1 MSGNGVASGHAQHA
15 NLDMMAHL
23 MRRAGFGATRAELE
37 TYVEKGYENVV
48 DELLHPERGTPIEE
62 DILERYFGGEG
73 AYVGIWIYRML
84 NNKCPLQEK
93 MALFW
98 HHVFAT
104 GLGKNQHILAS
115 TDQID
120 TFRRV
125 GMGKMRDILLELSKD
140 PAMIFWL
147 DNNENRKGE
156 PNENYGRELLELFS
170 LGVGNYT
177 EDDIKNCARAF
188 TGWTFAQ
195 PIPLYP
201 HGYHSPEFIFV
212 EEEHDD
218 GEKNFLGH
226 TGHFNG
232 NDIINIIV
240 EQPACAKF
248 IARHLYNFFV
258 ADEPQVPSWNVTP
271 PSDPEAI
278 DVLANVF
285 MESDGNMVQILSTL
299 FNSDFFKAARFK
311 KVKSPT
317 ELVTGILKLVGT
329 FQQPEPGISRYA
341 GATSLMGQQLLNPP
355 TVEGWHTGKEWIDG
369 GLLTSRVNFAVQEVS
384 DASKPGIQDI
394 IERLSAE
401 YKSSENSL
409 SSETFVEKCLEFAG
423 PMTVA
428 GTTRQYLIQ
437 FAEETGQLDFEDEA
451 ASRENQER
459 VVNLLQLIVAS
470 REYQL
475 C

>member
-1 MSGNGVASGHAQHA
+1 MAENTENDAAQ
-15 NLDMMAHL
+15 MAHL
-23 MRRAGFGATRAELE
+23 MRRAGFGTTRTELE
-37 TYVEKGYENVV
+37 AYVQKGYQNVV
-48 DELLHPERGTPIEE
+48 EELVHPERGTPIEE
-62 DILERYFGGEG
+62 DILQRYFGGEG

-84 NNKCPLQEK
+84 NSKCPLQEK

-115 TDQID
+115 SDQVD

-125 GMGKMRDILLELSKD
+125 GMGKMRDILLALSQD
-140 PAMIFWL
+140 PAMLFWL

-201 HGYHSPEFIFV
+201 HGYYSPEFIFV

-218 GEKNFLGH
+218 GEKTFLGH
-226 TGHFNG
+226 TGNLNG
-232 NDIINIIV
+232 DDIIDIIV
-240 EQPACAKF
+240 AQPACAQF

-271 PSDPEAI
+271 PTDAAAVET
-278 DVLANVF
+278 LANAF
-285 MESDGNMVQILSTL
+285 TESDGDMAHILRVL
-299 FNSDFFKAARFK
+299 FNADFFKEARFA

-317 ELVTGILKLVGT
+317 ELVTGILKLVNT
-329 FQQPEPGISRYA
+329 HHSPEPGMGQYA

-369 GLLTSRVNFAVQEVS
+369 GLLTTRVNFAVKEVS
-384 DASKPGIQDI
+384 DVSKPGIQDFI
-394 IERLSAE
+394 AQLKPLGNDA
-401 YKSSENSL
+401 
-409 SSETFVEKCLEFAG
+409 TPDAFVDKCLELVG
-423 PMTVA
+423 QMQVND
-428 GTTRQYLIQ
+428 TTHGYLTQ
-437 FAEETGQLDFEDEA
+437 FAAANGPLNFEDGD
-451 ASRENQER
+451 ASEEMESR
-459 VVNLLQLIVAS
+459 VVSMLQLIVAS

-475 C
+475 G